1 MKKHVLLLVAA
12 ASILAFS
19 LNAFA
24 AGTAE
29 QIVTFTIGASNEIS
43 VSGPPGLMEILAAE
57 AGSVP
62 EAVID
67 NNTTISYSTNSS
79 NKKITAD
86 IDLDMPTGVT
96 LEAHIA
102 APGGAQGISQGS
114 KPLSVTASD
123 LVSGISKAAVQDAT
137 ITYTLSATTSADPI
151 ENETRTVTFTLTAD

>member
-123 LVSGISKAAVQDAT
+123 LVTGISKAAVQDET
-137 ITYTLSATTSADPI
+137 ITYTLSATTTADPI